1 MVKRKLKYLI
11 TILFFIS
18 SFAFANP
25 NVDQWM
31 ESDKRYKDLINEGF
45 EVKSYAMNT
54 IETANGLYIL
64 LFVTVLQKEKEI
76 ILIQQF
82 RAGVLSRYDES
93 YLLEIV
99 AGIVDEGENPEQT
112 AIRECFEETGCE
124 VKKIFPIQSYFPAP
138 GSSESYYHLYL
149 GEIQAFDGERIK
161 GLEKENEDIL
171 VKSFKIDEVRQMLK
185 EKKITNGL
193 TLIALQWF
201 FLEHYKG

>member
-1 MVKRKLKYLI
+1 MKLKYKIINKKNLYSG
-11 TILFFIS
+11 FFS
-18 SFAFANP
+18 L
-25 NVDQWM
+25 
-31 ESDKRYKDLINEGF
+31 DKYEFIHEKHNGEWTSAVER
-45 EVKSYAMNT
+45 EVFSGAHVST
-54 IETANGLYIL
+54 L
-64 LFVTVLQKEKEI
+64 LPYDPIKKEI

-82 RAGVLSRYDES
+82 RAGALSRYDEN

-124 VKKIFPIQSYFPAP
+124 VKKIHPIQSYFPAP

-149 GEIQAFDGERIK
+149 GEIQAFEGERIK

-171 VKSFKIDEVRQMLK
+171 VKSFKIEEVKQMLK
-185 EKKITNGL
+185 EKKIMNGL

-201 FLEHYKG
+201 FLEYYKG

>member
-1 MVKRKLKYLI
+1 MKLKYKIINKKNLYSG
-11 TILFFIS
+11 FFSLNKYEFIH
-18 SFAFANP
+18 
-25 NVDQWM
+25 
-31 ESDKRYKDLINEGF
+31 EKH
-45 EVKSYAMNT
+45 
-54 IETANGLYIL
+54 NGEWTSAVEREIFSGAHVSTL
-64 LFVTVLQKEKEI
+64 LPYDPIKKEI

-82 RAGVLSRYDES
+82 RAGALSRYDEN

-124 VKKIFPIQSYFPAP
+124 VKQIHPVQSYFPAP

-185 EKKITNGL
+185 EKKIMNGL

-201 FLEHYKG
+201 FLEYYKG

>member
-1 MVKRKLKYLI
+1 MKLKYKIINKKNLYSG
-11 TILFFIS
+11 FFSLNKYEFIHEKHNGEWTSTVEREVFRGAHVS
-18 SFAFANP
+18 S
-25 NVDQWM
+25 
-31 ESDKRYKDLINEGF
+31 
-45 EVKSYAMNT
+45 
-54 IETANGLYIL
+54 L
-64 LFVTVLQKEKEI
+64 LPYDPIKKEI

-82 RAGVLSRYDES
+82 RAGALSRYDEN

-124 VKKIFPIQSYFPAP
+124 VKKIHPIQSYFPAP

-149 GEIQAFDGERIK
+149 GEIQTFDGERIK

-185 EKKITNGL
+185 EKKIMNGL
-193 TLIALQWF
+193 TLVALQWF

>member
-1 MVKRKLKYLI
+1 MKLKYKIINKKNLYSG
-11 TILFFIS
+11 FFSLNKYEFIHEKHNGEWTS
-18 SFAFANP
+18 A
-25 NVDQWM
+25 V
-31 ESDKRYKDLINEGF
+31 ER
-45 EVKSYAMNT
+45 EVFSGAHVST
-54 IETANGLYIL
+54 L
-64 LFVTVLQKEKEI
+64 LPYDPIKKEI

-82 RAGVLSRYDES
+82 RAGVLSRYDEN
-93 YLLEIV
+93 YLFEIV
-99 AGIVDEGENPEQT
+99 AGIIDEGENPEQT

-124 VKKIFPIQSYFPAP
+124 VKKIYPIQSYFPAP

-193 TLIALQWF
+193 TLVALQWF